1 MATLTSFF
9 WKIGTV
15 ERNTHLYN
23 LPSPS
28 NALEMARALQGV
40 SSADVTQIDFSLSGV
55 CLPSGAGRRYE
66 YEIKPTKEKPNLT
79 AYKRPG
85 DGAGLGVF
93 FVVYLTG
100 SERQLSMTA
109 PSPRLSLLND
119 SAAML
124 TIANELCRT
133 YSNAVKI
140 SGLSVSC
147 VRIKAPKQYQK
158 AFDGLVWYPKK

>member
-1 MATLTSFF
+1 MATLTSFL
-9 WKIGTV
+9 WKIDKV

-66 YEIKPTKEKPNLT
+66 YEIKPTTTKPTLT

-93 FVVYLTG
+93 FVVYLSGYTT
-100 SERQLSMTA
+100 RLALSA
-109 PSPRLSLLND
+109 PSPRLNLLSD
-119 SAAML
+119 SSAMQ
-124 TIANELCRT
+124 TMAEDLCRT
-133 YSNAVKI
+133 FKNAAKL

-147 VRIKAPKQYQK
+147 VRIIAPKQYQK